1 MGSNPVGTFLP
12 LIFFCVLIVIILM
25 AVKVARARSAVGSVR
40 SDGSADLA
48 TKVRGLK
55 SQGRYE
61 QAVFLVRGETGFSED
76 AARTFVDNV

>member
-12 LIFFCVLIVIILM
+12 LIFLCALVCIILV
-25 AVKVARARSAVGSVR
+25 AVKVARARSAVG
-40 SDGSADLA
+40 GSNGPADLA

-55 SQGRYE
+55 NQGRYE

-76 AARTFVDNV
+76 AARSFVDRV

>member
-12 LIFFCVLIVIILM
+12 LIFICALIVVVLV
-25 AVKVARARSAVGSVR
+25 AVRGARARSVGRSVGS
-40 SDGSADLA
+40 GGPADLA

-76 AARTFVDNV
+76 AARSFVDRV